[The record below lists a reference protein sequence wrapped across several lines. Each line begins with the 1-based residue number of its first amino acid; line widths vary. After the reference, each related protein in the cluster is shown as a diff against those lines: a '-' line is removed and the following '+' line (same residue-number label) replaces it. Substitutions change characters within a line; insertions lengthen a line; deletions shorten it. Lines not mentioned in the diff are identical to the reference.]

1 MELSCPI
8 SAERINENVVRM
20 IAFMVAVVATACL
33 IFGNYWAIVFLI
45 FDFGSRVFTSGKF
58 SLLKY
63 IAVMINEK
71 LALPKRM
78 KDLAPK
84 KFAATLGF
92 VFCLLITAMFLFDF
106 PTLAMVFTAVML
118 IFALLESL
126 FAICV
131 GCYVYSFL
139 QLLKGTKL
147 KLWL

>member
-8 SAERINENVVRM
+8 SAERINENVVRI
-20 IAFMVAVVATACL
+20 IAFMVAVIATACL

-45 FDFGSRVFTSGKF
+45 FDFASRAFASGKF
-58 SLLKY
+58 SLLRFSAMK
-63 IAVMINEK
+63 IDQK
-71 LALPKRM
+71 LALPKQM

-106 PTLAMVFTAVML
+106 PLAAMVFTAVMVL
-118 IFALLESL
+118 FALLESL

-139 QLLKGTKL
+139 QLLKGNKA
-147 KLWL
+147 

>member
-8 SAERINENVVRM
+8 SAERINENVVRI
-20 IAFMVAVVATACL
+20 IAFMVAVIAAACL

-45 FDFGSRVFTSGKF
+45 FDFASRAFTSGKF
-58 SLLKY
+58 SLLRFSAMK
-63 IAVMINEK
+63 IDQK
-71 LALPKRM
+71 LALPKQM

-92 VFCLLITAMFLFDF
+92 VFCLLITAMFLFYF
-106 PTLAMVFTAVML
+106 ALAAMVFTAVMVL
-118 IFALLESL
+118 FALLESL

-139 QLLKGTKL
+139 QLLKGNKA
-147 KLWL
+147 

>member
-20 IAFMVAVVATACL
+20 IAFMVAIVATVCL

-45 FDFGSRVFTSGKF
+45 FDFASRAFTSGKF
-58 SLLKY
+58 SVLKY
-63 IAVMINEK
+63 VAVSINQK
-71 LALPKRM
+71 LALPKQM

-92 VFCLLITAMFLFDF
+92 IFCLLITAIFLFDF

-118 IFALLESL
+118 VFALLESL

-139 QLLKGTKL
+139 QLLKGNKA
-147 KLWL
+147 

>member
-20 IAFMVAVVATACL
+20 IAFMVAVVATVCL

-45 FDFGSRVFTSGKF
+45 FDFGSRAFTSVKF
-58 SLLKY
+58 SVLKY
-63 IAVMINEK
+63 VAVSINQK
-71 LALPKRM
+71 LALPKQM

-118 IFALLESL
+118 VFALLESL

-139 QLLKGTKL
+139 QLLKRNKA
-147 KLWL
+147 

>member
-8 SAERINENVVRM
+8 SAERINENVVRI
-20 IAFMVAVVATACL
+20 IAFMVAVIATACL

-45 FDFGSRVFTSGKF
+45 FDFASRAFTSGKF
-58 SLLKY
+58 SLLRF
-63 IAVMINEK
+63 IAMKIDQK
-71 LALPKRM
+71 LALPKQM

-106 PTLAMVFTAVML
+106 PLAAMVFTAVMVL
-118 IFALLESL
+118 FALLESL

-139 QLLKGTKL
+139 QLLKGNKA
-147 KLWL
+147 